1 MFKGRQTACRG
12 KVRKKKTWIVCFV
25 YLPFSRVC
33 EKRVFHFYQNCWKV
47 NSVTEEHWR

>member
-12 KVRKKKTWIVCFV
+12 KVRKKKTLIVCFV

-33 EKRVFHFYQNCWKV
+33 EKRVFSLLSKLLESEFGN
-47 NSVTEEHWR
+47 